1 MNQIHKYNKEELK
14 TYLAK
19 EYAVNNYEE
28 STQYVCKDQYMGKY
42 KVWSLLNV
50 ELLLFLH
57 LVGIITFIIF

>member
-1 MNQIHKYNKEELK
+1 MYSLIQKKY
-14 TYLAK
+14 T
-19 EYAVNNYEE
+19 
-28 STQYVCKDQYMGKY
+28 YVCKDQYMGKY